1 MLGAREKNGDKK
13 QEKQQGLLGINLDPA
28 GWGMDHQ
35 VINSIFI

>member
-28 GWGMDHQ
+28 GRGMDHQ